1 MENINHKNLFGRADT
16 HVHTR
21 YSGFG
26 KYSFIHFPESVTEPA
41 RAVEAARKKKLD
53 VLCITDHNTI
63 KGALIAR
70 KYAGDIDVVVGEEV
84 SSAEGEI
91 LALFINEEIKPMLG
105 ASETI
110 DLIHDQ
116 GGIAVAAHP
125 FSPQCSSLGKKIR
138 YLELDG
144 AEAFNACHRDAYSNL
159 MAQTFSPGNLARLGS
174 SDAHSLDMIG
184 NGYTIFNGRTS
195 EELRKCILKRKT
207 SFGGSK
213 TPLSECISWSR
224 EIAVESI
231 KLICESLRG
240 KKSKDILYSE
250 IDRHT
255 RMIKAVGLIGAGLYI
270 GLPLSLFFGISGDII
285 LNVKGKRNW
294 NEHMGLPGIEMDN
307 VDLAS
312 ESWKT
317 L

>member
-1 MENINHKNLFGRADT
+1 MENINHENQFGRADT

-144 AEAFNACHRDAYSNL
+144 AEAFNACHRDA
-159 MAQTFSPGNLARLGS
+159 
-174 SDAHSLDMIG
+174 HSLDMIG

-207 SFGGSK
+207 SFGGRK

-224 EIAVESI
+224 EIAIESI
-231 KLICESLRG
+231 MLICESLRG

-250 IDRHT
+250 IDRNT
-255 RMIKAVGLIGAGLYI
+255 KKIKALGLIGAGLYI

-285 LNVKGKRNW
+285 LNIKGKRNW
-294 NEHMGLPGIEMDN
+294 NENMGLLGIEMDN
-307 VDLAS
+307 VDLAPKFP
-312 ESWKT
+312 ES
-317 L
+317 